1 MIITVNLYA
10 AAKHA
15 ANRDSVSVEA
25 TTLNEL
31 RGQLVEVIPALTS
44 IVPQCSFLID
54 GLSYGRDTDTALTE
68 GVRVDVM
75 PPFSGG

>member
-1 MIITVNLYA
+1 MIINVNLYA

-15 ANRDSVSVEA
+15 AKLDSVSVEA
-25 TTLNEL
+25 RTLNEL
-31 RGQLVEVIPALTS
+31 RSQLVTDIPALAP

-54 GLSYGRDTDTALTE
+54 GLSYGRDTDAPLTD
-68 GVRVDVM
+68 GIRVDVM

>member
-1 MIITVNLYA
+1 MNLTVNLYA

-15 ANRDSVSVEA
+15 AGQDSVMITA
-25 TTLNEL
+25 TSLQEL
-31 RGQLVEVIPALTS
+31 REKLIEEIPALEK

-54 GLSYGRDTDTALTE
+54 GLSYGREADTTITE
-68 GVRVDVM
+68 GVRIDVM